1 MEYIVCVSADG
12 LLSLCN
18 LTEKRVDKVISLNQ
32 EGILNYLFF
41 YIDGCDRIVVDL
53 KSQRLYISS
62 LTGSIF
68 CYYFPGT
75 IQYNNYYPK
84 ICHSCIQLPIVTI
97 AVYVPC
103 R

>member
-41 YIDGCDRIVVDL
+41 I
-53 KSQRLYISS
+53 
-62 LTGSIF
+62 
-68 CYYFPGT
+68 
-75 IQYNNYYPK
+75 
-84 ICHSCIQLPIVTI
+84 
-97 AVYVPC
+97 
-103 R
+103 